1 MKVQA
6 NLAAIADQVIVVD
19 DRCWHLCITH
29 ATWELAVDIEMLM
42 CSWIMVQDI
51 ILQGAK
57 IKGIVVV
64 DSDDFQNKKSKL
76 KINKRINKIH
86 EATLPSTERVL
97 GMLRFFTCAY

>member
-1 MKVQA
+1 M
-6 NLAAIADQVIVVD
+6 ADQVLVVD

-57 IKGIVVV
+57 IKGVVVQVV
-64 DSDDFQNKKSKL
+64 DSDDFHNKKSKL

>member
-6 NLAAIADQVIVVD
+6 NLADQVLVVD

-29 ATWELAVDIEMLM
+29 ATWELAVDTEMLM